1 MSRQRLA
8 SSVYF
13 VLETTDPI
21 AAWRLFND
29 IKKQVKTST
38 AAATAIARGDVEQG
52 VQFLKTGDGDMSK
65 KRRKDWLEGGMNR
78 SKKQCNHAPLISTKK
93 KVVPR
98 DNGKNPTRQPAIAL
112 EKHEAERS
120 KVASEKEKK
129 VETLKLKMAAMWR
142 EAKDVEED
150 SDLKT
155 VRLFDFDLAG
165 KLQHADIGNTTP
177 EGLGAGRYLE
187 RHHGSTLGEG
197 ARLQD
202 FLPPR
207 GDAELAVDAERK
219 RHDAIQHGKDVDD
232 RTAREMMTMYSPAS
246 PEHTACA
253 LFLRRLECHRGKR
266 LCDLLPD
273 DFEMPLFALR
283 KAEVGQGGV
292 MQLTSKPAVNASGAF
307 AAPPRLP
314 RTKKTSR
321 PDLASRS
328 PRMGA

>member
-1 MSRQRLA
+1 VSTSTKGNPSLGIIIFFSFSSFFHTTQLAPSSRAMSTLRAYRSVPSALRGCLYIFKSRPRAARGDGGLNISGGDDGETDGEDRDADDGGGGGDGGGGRRA
-8 SSVYF
+8 SIRGKLTMEQAYKAHIIDPMNAIF
-13 VLETTDPI
+13 ELETTDPI

-142 EAKDVEED
+142 EAKDVEGD

-165 KLQHADIGNTTP
+165 KLQHADILSASLVPNP
-177 EGLGAGRYLE
+177 ISRVHNRHFE
-187 RHHGSTLGEG
+187 RDS
-197 ARLQD
+197 
-202 FLPPR
+202 
-207 GDAELAVDAERK
+207 
-219 RHDAIQHGKDVDD
+219 
-232 RTAREMMTMYSPAS
+232 
-246 PEHTACA
+246 
-253 LFLRRLECHRGKR
+253 
-266 LCDLLPD
+266 
-273 DFEMPLFALR
+273 ALR
-283 KAEVGQGGV
+283 
-292 MQLTSKPAVNASGAF
+292 
-307 AAPPRLP
+307 
-314 RTKKTSR
+314 
-321 PDLASRS
+321 
-328 PRMGA
+328 